1 MQDNFFRWMNYNNFV
16 DGSNCIAPSPS
27 WSFSTKAASVS
38 NTIPLSENQ
47 TGALDFPNWIEFGE
61 DFLVKS
67 NINNW
72 VRCSPNGGSLA
83 GYKHGSVKCEIVK
96 VMVPGVCEDVVPHI
110 LLLPSAWYGPALFA
124 KDFYYYFDVSSA
136 TNWPVA
142 DPCGSRGTNHL
153 PNIPDPSGWLYL
165 RESPATAKIDVIH
178 VKNSSN
184 PTGTGFF
191 RKDKKSTTTT
201 TIKIVYSFVHRC

>member
-1 MQDNFFRWMNYNNFV
+1 MLYLTSYFYRQLGMDQLF
-16 DGSNCIAPSPS
+16 
-27 WSFSTKAASVS
+27 
-38 NTIPLSENQ
+38 
-47 TGALDFPNWIEFGE
+47 
-61 DFLVKS
+61 
-67 NINNW
+67 
-72 VRCSPNGGSLA
+72 
-83 GYKHGSVKCEIVK
+83 
-96 VMVPGVCEDVVPHI
+96 
-110 LLLPSAWYGPALFA
+110 FA

-153 PNIPDPSGWLYL
+153 PNIPDPSGWIYL

-191 RKDKKSTTTT
+191 RKDEKSTTTT